1 MLNNLRTRLPD
12 IEEAREAALDRV
24 AKTAGI
30 AAQTAKNASGHLEE
44 WAKDGLDSVK
54 SRPLMWSAASLGFG
68 ALIGGLFA
76 VWRKAKPSGRVS
88 RRTVPARSRSKQ
100 ILLEARK
107 TNVAAKPARK
117 KRAPKAPRPPS
128 SMDA

>member
-12 IEEAREAALDRV
+12 IEDAREAAVDRL

-44 WAKDGLDSVK
+44 WAKDGLYSVK
-54 SRPLMWSAASLGFG
+54 SRPLMWSAASLGLG

-76 VWRKAKPSGRVS
+76 LWRKAKPSGKVS
-88 RRTVPARSRSKQ
+88 SRTVPARSRSKQ
-100 ILLEARK
+100 ILREAAK
-107 TNVAAKPARK
+107 TNGGAKPARK
-117 KRAPKAPRPPS
+117 KRAPKVPRPISPA
-128 SMDA
+128 DA